1 MAELTFFP
9 AYAYANPGDLVTVGG
24 KSFMY
29 VPVSSRYGAG
39 KYIAFETRDPNTALD
54 EVEFIAQQPVVANDF
69 DVPTGTPGET
79 IRTINHRIDLKTIDP
94 LS

>member
-9 AYAYANPGDLVTVGG
+9 AYAYVNPGQLVTVGG
-24 KSFMY
+24 KTFKY
-29 VPVSSRYGAG
+29 VPISSRYGAG

-54 EVEFIAQQPVVANDF
+54 EVHFTHQYPVVSRDF
-69 DVPTGTPGET
+69 KDDTSIPGEI
-79 IRTINHRIDLKTIDP
+79 IRTINHKIDLNTIDS